1 VQALDYEQMLE
12 QVPMFAFLVAFRILD
27 VSGNQANFMTSATY
41 LILITASKVD
51 A

>member
-1 VQALDYEQMLE
+1 MAYLE
-12 QVPMFAFLVAFRILD
+12 TWKNMRILA
-27 VSGNQANFMTSATY
+27 VSGYQANFMTSATY